1 MNRPFGE
8 SGASP
13 LVGRSAELSL
23 LRRLHA
29 ETKADGR
36 GRCVLVTG
44 AAGVGKSR
52 LLSELRRT
60 LRNAGEPIFEGRCR
74 ETDHRPY
81 ASMVELL
88 AQAATAL
95 ADLGRKAPATERAL
109 TLLAGLSVP
118 GDLDA
123 SAPGDEQ
130 RLHFFEAVR
139 AAVLELTAGAAPALV
154 IHDLH
159 RADIATLA
167 LLRYLLDNLLAD
179 PAFDSAGASV
189 RARADAEFR
198 ALLVLTFREGE
209 HTRPLLEVIRSSRAV
224 EHLAMSGLDREGVR
238 AFLQTDD
245 VVERLV
251 RATEGNPAL
260 LEQLIGSLPQE
271 PEDFWT
277 RRFATLEPRLRAALE
292 TMAIIARP
300 VSPEQLRDL
309 AGHDVASSSVL
320 QSMVDLGLAQRQ
332 LDRGDVRLR
341 FIASTAREA
350 FVAQMPPARA
360 VTLHRRIAERL
371 VPLVG
376 IGAEAEEV
384 ALHFLAAGDTADA
397 VPFVLAAVDR
407 LEAAFAHAR
416 AAELLVRVVDHT
428 SGGLRNEVLDRL
440 ASLYLKAGES
450 GRALE
455 TLTEALRT
463 DRPEPER
470 IDLEARVARV
480 YLSVGAAEQALALLE
495 ARLGSEPAET
505 PGLAWIGLAAE
516 AAWAAGHAERAESL
530 CALGERACERTPN
543 GAALSERLAV
553 RNTAGKVC
561 LGAGRHEEAR
571 QVFSRNLEDAT
582 RAGIGPQR
590 TRALINLGIVHLQV
604 GEVDA
609 ATERFS
615 AARDLASAAGELR
628 HLGLALDNLA
638 VLFHKRQDFAR
649 ALDLYDQS
657 GDVFRKL
664 GNQGQTAHTAL
675 NLAELYLTVGDA
687 PRAERLVDIARGHL
701 RRGRW
706 RALEAQCLALE
717 GELAA
722 QRGDD
727 ARAEALLDESLSA
740 LEAIGAG
747 PAELLGVLLVTV
759 RVRLRMAQA
768 PQADT
773 LLSRADTLAREPQ
786 GHTAR
791 ARLDVTRAER
801 AVHGADLDAA
811 GAHASAALDAA
822 EVFGDRESRWRAY
835 FVLGQVAWAR
845 QDRPATLQALADAV
859 EVIDGVAAS
868 LPAPLRET
876 YLELDARKQV
886 RHALRRVRAGL
897 EPPNSRLQAG
907 DLPSVE
913 RPARDVR
920 WQPLWAERYPQLVG
934 RAPSLFGVFNA
945 LDRVAGSD
953 AIVLIRG
960 ESGTG
965 KELVAAALHAN
976 GPRASGPFVKVNC
989 SAFVETLLLSELFGH
1004 EKGAFT
1010 GAALRKKGRFEL
1022 ADAGTIFLD
1031 EIGDVSA
1038 NTQVAL
1044 LRVLQEGTIERVGGA
1059 ETLNVDVRVLC
1070 ATHRN
1075 LEEMVRRGEFR
1086 ADLYYRLRGV
1096 IIEIPPLRD
1105 RRGDIPLLVER
1116 FLAKR
1121 PQADR
1126 RALRMSAE
1134 ALASLTLHDWP
1145 GNVREL
1151 ENVVRSAALFADS
1164 DVIGLSELREL
1175 GPFFQTPDEQAL
1187 LAVQELLAQAHADAD
1202 AASPRPVSEPPAP
1215 PFIDA
1220 VNQLE
1225 HGESPLLAAPTRSTD
1240 GRPDV
1245 FEDDWLERAIE
1256 SEGGLAE
1263 LKKRIEFEA
1272 VQRALRASGGNITRA
1287 AERLGMKRPR
1297 LSQII
1302 HAMPELS
1309 DLLREVGEG

>member
-1 MNRPFGE
+1 MNRPFGQP
-8 SGASP
+8 GASP
-13 LVGRSAELSL
+13 LVGRGVELSL

-52 LLSELRRT
+52 LLGELRRT
-60 LRNAGEPIFEGRCR
+60 LRQAGEPIFEGRCR

-95 ADLGRKAPATERAL
+95 AELGRKAPATERAL

-118 GDLDA
+118 GDLA
-123 SAPGDEQ
+123 VSTPGDEQ

-139 AAVLELTAGAAPALV
+139 AAVLELTMGAAPALV

-189 RARADAEFR
+189 PSRPGGEFR

-209 HTRPLLEVIRSSRAV
+209 HTLPLLEVIRSSRAV

-238 AFLQTDD
+238 AFLQTDE
-245 VVERLV
+245 VVDRLV
-251 RATEGNPAL
+251 RATDGNPAL

-277 RRFATLEPRLRAALE
+277 RRFSALESRVRSALE

-309 AGHDVASSSVL
+309 AGPEAAPPQIL
-320 QSMVDLGLAQRQ
+320 QSLVDLGLVQRH

-350 FVAQMPPARA
+350 FIAQVPPDRARA
-360 VTLHRRIAERL
+360 LHRRVAERL

-376 IGAEAEEV
+376 LGVEAEEV
-384 ALHFLAAGDTADA
+384 ALHFLAAGDVADA

-428 SGGLRNEVLDRL
+428 SGELRDDVLDRL
-440 ASLYLKAGES
+440 ASLYLKAGDPT
-450 GRALE
+450 RALE
-455 TLTEALRT
+455 TLTEALT
-463 DRPEPER
+463 SSRPEPQR
-470 IDLEARVARV
+470 VDLEARVARV
-480 YLSVGAAEQALALLE
+480 YLSVGAAEQALEILA
-495 ARLGSEPAET
+495 ARLGAAPADS
-505 PGLAWIGLAAE
+505 PGIGWIGLAAE
-516 AAWAAGHAERAESL
+516 AAWAAGHAERAASL
-530 CALGERACERTPN
+530 CALGESAYLSSPDES
-543 GAALSERLAV
+543 ALPELLAV
-553 RNTAGKVC
+553 RNTAGKVN

-582 RAGIGPQR
+582 RAGVGPQR

-615 AARDLASAAGELR
+615 AARDLALAAGELR

-649 ALDLYDQS
+649 ALQLYDQS

-706 RALEAQCLALE
+706 RTLEAQCLALE

-722 QRGDD
+722 QRSDD
-727 ARAEALLDESLSA
+727 ARADVLLDESLSA

-747 PAELLGVLLVTV
+747 PSELLGVVLVMA
-759 RVRLRMAQA
+759 RVRLRLGRASQVDA
-768 PQADT
+768 
-773 LLSRADTLAREPQ
+773 LLSRAEALAREPQ
-786 GHTAR
+786 GHAAR
-791 ARLDVTRAER
+791 ARFEVACAER
-801 AVHGADLDAA
+801 RVHAGDLDAA
-811 GAHASAALDAA
+811 AAHAGAALHAA
-822 EVFGDRESRWRAY
+822 EMLGDRESRWRAH
-835 FVLGQVAWAR
+835 FVTGQVAWAR

-876 YLELDARKQV
+876 YLDLDARKQV

-897 EPPNSRLQAG
+897 EPPSSRLQAT

-920 WQPLWAERYPQLVG
+920 WQPQWTERYPQLVG

-1022 ADAGTIFLD
+1022 ADGGTLFLD

-1044 LRVLQEGTIERVGGA
+1044 LRVLQEGTMERVGGA
-1059 ETLNVDVRVLC
+1059 ETLSVDVRVLC

-1096 IIEIPPLRD
+1096 IIELPPLRE
-1105 RRGDIPLLVER
+1105 RRADIPLLVER

-1126 RALRMSAE
+1126 RPLRMSAE

-1175 GPFFQTPDEQAL
+1175 GPFFRTPDEQAL
-1187 LAVQELLAQAHADAD
+1187 LAVQELLAH
-1202 AASPRPVSEPPAP
+1202 PRESEPAP
-1215 PFIDA
+1215 PPLADVVPQA
-1220 VNQLE
+1220 VPTTSGPAL
-1225 HGESPLLAAPTRSTD
+1225 PAPSRSAEDRTN
-1240 GRPDV
+1240 V
-1245 FEDDWLERAIE
+1245 FVDDWLERAIAA
-1256 SEGGLAE
+1256 EGGLAE